1 MSSEDIRENEDTGQL
16 SSGEDLTE
24 TKREEFEEKIEAAMS
39 SIITDVESV
48 AEEDLKEEDQKEKDF
63 IKDQILADEPDI
75 EKKDIQKIDTK
86 KKNTKTIE
94 KKVQENRNSENKSIS
109 GSKPARKSARPRKI
123 TYVPITEADLEK
135 TILPVKKKHKG
146 LKVTGMVLGM
156 IAVTAACAYG
166 GISYYYAN
174 RFFEGTTING
184 IDCSGMTAYETEQ
197 VIAERVENYSI
208 EVSSRNLASQTIDGA
223 SINYQYLSDGEVL
236 KLLKQ
241 QKPYEW
247 IKGYFE
253 PVSYTTATNTSFD
266 KTLLETQLKELSCA
280 QEENQVQ
287 PENAYVA
294 FNENQFEIVPET
306 QGSKLQLKEAYKA
319 LDEAISGSQ
328 PSVDFN
334 ICENVYASADVVSTD
349 PELQA
354 TVDAYNNFAQ
364 ASITYTFGDQSETLD
379 GTTIKDWLQFD
390 EKGQLVKDDAS
401 FKQHVVDF
409 VAQLAAT
416 YDTVGTS
423 RPFNTTNGRTVY
435 VYGSA
440 YGWKIDQAAE
450 VEQLMQD
457 IRSGTQTTRDPIYS
471 MTANSHGYNDFGNT
485 YIEVDLSYQHMY
497 YYQDGAIIFDSDIV
511 SGDMRYEDR
520 QTPPGVF
527 TLYYK
532 KSPDVLR
539 GQKKEDGTYEYET
552 EVNFWMPFNGG
563 IGFHDATW
571 QPYFGGNRFMEGGS
585 HGCINMP
592 YSSAATL
599 YSIIQYGV
607 PIICFY

>member
-1 MSSEDIRENEDTGQL
+1 MSNKEIRENEDTGHL
-16 SSGEDLTE
+16 SRGEMPTE
-24 TKREEFEEKIEAAMS
+24 SEQEEFQEKIEAAMS
-39 SIITDVESV
+39 SIVAEVESD
-48 AEEDLKEEDQKEKDF
+48 AQESRRELETETEQPF
-63 IKDQILADEPDI
+63 LTEPDTR
-75 EKKDIQKIDTK
+75 KADTQ
-86 KKNTKTIE
+86 NTE
-94 KKVQENRNSENKSIS
+94 KKVRRNQISGNKSVS
-109 GSKPARKSARPRKI
+109 GPQQARKSARPRKI
-123 TYVPITEADLEK
+123 TYVPITEEDLEK
-135 TILPVKKKHKG
+135 TVLPVKKKHKV
-146 LKVTGMVLGM
+146 LKSTGIVLGM
-156 IAVTAACAYG
+156 LAVTAVFAYAG
-166 GISYYYAN
+166 VSYYYAD

-197 VIAERVENYSI
+197 VIAKKVENYSI
-208 EVSSRNLASQTIDGA
+208 EINSRNLASQTIDGA

-247 IKGYFE
+247 IKGYLE
-253 PVSYTTATNTSFD
+253 PVSYTTTTNTSFD

-319 LDEAISGSQ
+319 LDEAISGSVT
-328 PSVDFN
+328 SLDFGA
-334 ICENVYASADVVSTD
+334 CENVYASADVVSTD

-354 TVDAYNNFAQ
+354 TVDAYNNFAR
-364 ASITYTFGDQSETLD
+364 ASITYTFGDQAVTLD
-379 GTTIKDWLQFD
+379 GTTIKEWLKFD

-401 FKQHVVDF
+401 FKQHVAEY
-409 VAQLAAT
+409 VAQLATT

-497 YYQDGAIIFDSDIV
+497 YYQNGAIIFDSDIV

-539 GQKKEDGTYEYET
+539 GQKREDGTYEYET
-552 EVNFWMPFNGG
+552 EVTFWMPFNGG

-571 QPYFGGNRFMEGGS
+571 QPYFGGSRYLEGGS

-592 YSSAATL
+592 YNSAATL

>member
-1 MSSEDIRENEDTGQL
+1 MAGEKEKMSAGKKAVIGIILILLVLTTGVYFFGVYYFTNHFL
-16 SSGEDLTE
+16 PGSVVGSWNCSYMTVDETEDLLSRQTAAYVLAVETRGGGREAITAEEAGLVYTSDGSVKKLMKEQDRFKWFLAFQQNSSYEMPLSVSFDDKEKLKNAVQSLKCMQTE
-24 TKREEFEEKIEAAMS
+24 NITEPVDAY
-39 SIITDVESV
+39 ITD
-48 AEEDLKEEDQKEKDF
+48 
-63 IKDQILADEPDI
+63 
-75 EKKDIQKIDTK
+75 
-86 KKNTKTIE
+86 N
-94 KKVQENRNSENKSIS
+94 
-109 GSKPARKSARPRKI
+109 GS
-123 TYVPITEADLEK
+123 
-135 TILPVKKKHKG
+135 
-146 LKVTGMVLGM
+146 
-156 IAVTAACAYG
+156 
-166 GISYYYAN
+166 
-174 RFFEGTTING
+174 
-184 IDCSGMTAYETEQ
+184 
-197 VIAERVENYSI
+197 
-208 EVSSRNLASQTIDGA
+208 
-223 SINYQYLSDGEVL
+223 
-236 KLLKQ
+236 
-241 QKPYEW
+241 
-247 IKGYFE
+247 
-253 PVSYTTATNTSFD
+253 
-266 KTLLETQLKELSCA
+266 
-280 QEENQVQ
+280 
-287 PENAYVA
+287 
-294 FNENQFEIVPET
+294 QFEIVPET

-401 FKQHVVDF
+401 FKQHVADF

>member
-1 MSSEDIRENEDTGQL
+1 MSNKEIRENEDTGRL
-16 SSGEDLTE
+16 SRGETPTE
-24 TKREEFEEKIEAAMS
+24 SEQEEFQEKIEAAMS
-39 SIITDVESV
+39 SIVAEVESDV
-48 AEEDLKEEDQKEKDF
+48 QESRRELETKTEQPF
-63 IKDQILADEPDI
+63 LTEPDTR
-75 EKKDIQKIDTK
+75 KADTQ
-86 KKNTKTIE
+86 NTE
-94 KKVQENRNSENKSIS
+94 KKVRRNQISGNKSVS
-109 GSKPARKSARPRKI
+109 GPQQARKSARPRKI
-123 TYVPITEADLEK
+123 TYVPITEEDLEK
-135 TILPVKKKHKG
+135 TVLPVKKKHKV
-146 LKVTGMVLGM
+146 LKSTGIVLGM
-156 IAVTAACAYG
+156 LAVTAVFAYAG
-166 GISYYYAN
+166 VSYYYAD

-197 VIAERVENYSI
+197 VIAKKVENYSI
-208 EVSSRNLASQTIDGA
+208 EINSRNLASQTIDGA

-247 IKGYFE
+247 IKGYLE
-253 PVSYTTATNTSFD
+253 PVSYTTTTNTSFD

-319 LDEAISGSQ
+319 LDEAISGSVT
-328 PSVDFN
+328 SLDFGA
-334 ICENVYASADVVSTD
+334 CENVYASADVVSTD

-354 TVDAYNNFAQ
+354 TVDAYNNFAR
-364 ASITYTFGDQSETLD
+364 ASITYTFGDQAVTLD
-379 GTTIKDWLQFD
+379 GTTIKEWLKFD

-401 FKQHVVDF
+401 FKQHVAEY
-409 VAQLAAT
+409 VAQLATT

-497 YYQDGAIIFDSDIV
+497 YYQNGAIIFDSDIV

-539 GQKKEDGTYEYET
+539 GQKREDGTYEYET
-552 EVNFWMPFNGG
+552 EVTFWMPFNGG

-571 QPYFGGNRFMEGGS
+571 QPYFGGSRYLEGGS

-592 YSSAATL
+592 YNSAATL